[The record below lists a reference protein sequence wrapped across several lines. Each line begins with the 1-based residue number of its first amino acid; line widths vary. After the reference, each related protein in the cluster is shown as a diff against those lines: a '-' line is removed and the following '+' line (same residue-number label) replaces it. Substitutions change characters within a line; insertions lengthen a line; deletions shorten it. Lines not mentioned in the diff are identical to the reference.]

1 MARRRLIHNR
11 ISRVSLMLSGI
22 LTAAFIANI
31 LIGKMGV
38 LSGSAVRA
46 GLGDVA
52 EFVLLLVAMISFT
65 IAILALEKNANR
77 GRRPRSEDS
86 KSIGGK

>member
-1 MARRRLIHNR
+1 MARRRLVHNR

-38 LSGSAVRA
+38 LSGSAASA

-65 IAILALEKNANR
+65 ITILALEKNANR
-77 GRRPRSEDS
+77 GRRPQSEDS